1 MSFRLR
7 KKRCTCLDRIRRRR
21 QRNLQHQGEP
31 DILGVASMELEVD
44 GRTQASD
51 RKEGGEAPSTG
62 NRGRGASWRQERA
75 WDAAFCPKFYTVLLC
90 LPDGGTGEGVIG
102 YHYGNVTAVE
112 TASAVSLLDGAVAD
126 WNGVVFALDG
136 IAFSVFESNDVN
148 AVVAAPRCLLDVGE
162 MAAPQFSAD
171 LSFIS
176 FPDHVRIGFLNKSG
190 KESKKEK

>member
-1 MSFRLR
+1 MHLPGQDQEE
-7 KKRCTCLDRIRRRR
+7 KAG
-21 QRNLQHQGEP
+21 NLQHQGEP

-51 RKEGGEAPSTG
+51 GRKGEKPHPQAIEDVAPVGGRREPG
-62 NRGRGASWRQERA
+62 
-75 WDAAFCPKFYTVLLC
+75 DAAFCPKFYTVLLC

-126 WNGVVFALDG
+126 WNGIVFALDG

-176 FPDHVRIGFLNKSG
+176 FPDHVRIGFLKTNQVKNP
-190 KESKKEK
+190 KRKK